1 MIGHDDKLVQ
11 KESPLFAIMRQREK
25 QESGG
30 RVPTKD
36 RQTAVMVV
44 MKNTR
49 SKFIPRSLAEFGW
62 LVCEIRHKGPVENS
76 KSAHRA

>member
-30 RVPTKD
+30 RVPAKD
-36 RQTAVMVV
+36 RQAASRNGCDEKYT
-44 MKNTR
+44 
-49 SKFIPRSLAEFGW
+49 I
-62 LVCEIRHKGPVENS
+62 EIHTPMIGRV
-76 KSAHRA
+76 RLDRL